1 MCLSFHPKD
10 VAGLHIVMPESVWK
24 ALAQSSV
31 YSLRVTSKELVF
43 TAGGTLKV
51 CDLLSLCNGCLLK

>member
-10 VAGLHIVMPESVWK
+10 VSGLHIVKSESWK

-43 TAGGTLKV
+43 TAGGTLELW
-51 CDLLSLCNGCLLK
+51 DLFVLFVSWLLA